1 MTTILG
7 TLQGG
12 VGIVLSFILALLV
25 LATII
30 SEVLP
35 RVQGRPGNAELIARV
50 RAWWVMAGLF
60 VLAVLVDKRV
70 GITFV
75 MFLSYL
81 ALKEYLSLIPQ
92 RRSDRRVLLWV
103 YLAIP
108 LQYLWVY
115 TGRYGMFI
123 IVVPVYVF
131 LFLPFR
137 LMLTGV
143 TQNFL
148 RASSTLHWGLMLT
161 VFALGHLAYLLVLPP
176 LHPAGG
182 VGLLLY
188 VVLVTQFGDVAQ
200 YVCGKR
206 FGRRKIVP
214 QVSPNKTWE
223 GFLGGLVS
231 AALLAVLIAPVITPL
246 NRLEA
251 LVLGLALP
259 IVGFI
264 GDVTMS
270 AVKRDLGVKD
280 ASSLIPGHGGILD
293 RIDSLMFTA
302 PVFFHFIYYF
312 VYGPVRG

>member
-1 MTTILG
+1 MNGVPLV
-7 TLQGG
+7 LGG
-12 VGIVLSFILALLV
+12 VLTLLV
-25 LATII
+25 IATLI
-30 SEVLP
+30 SEGLP
-35 RVQGRPGNAELIARV
+35 RWKGTAPKTELAQRV

-60 VLAVLVDKRV
+60 VLALLLDRRV
-70 GITFV
+70 SIAFV
-75 MFLSYL
+75 MLLSYL

-92 RRSDRRVLLWV
+92 RRADRRVLLWV
-103 YLAIP
+103 YLTIP

-123 IVVPVYVF
+123 IFVPVYVF

-143 TQNFL
+143 TPHFL
-148 RASSTLHWGLMLT
+148 RASATLHWGLMLT

-188 VVLVTQFGDVAQ
+188 VVIVTQLNDVAQ
-200 YVCGKR
+200 YVTGKA
-206 FGRRKIVP
+206 FGRRRIVP
-214 QVSPNKTWE
+214 QVSPGKTWE
-223 GFLGGLVS
+223 GFLGGLGVT
-231 AALLAVLIAPVITPL
+231 LAVSLLIAPLLTPL
-246 NRLEA
+246 HLWEA
-251 LVLGLALP
+251 ATLGLLLP
-259 IVGFI
+259 AVGFV
-264 GDVTMS
+264 GDVTLS

-293 RIDSLMFTA
+293 RVDSLTFTA

>member
-1 MTTILG
+1 MQGILD
-7 TLQGG
+7 TLRGG
-12 VGIVLSFILALLV
+12 VGLILGLILLLLL
-25 LATII
+25 LATFI
-30 SEVLP
+30 SELVP
-35 RVQGRPGNAELIARV
+35 RLRGRAGSPELISRV

-60 VLAVLVDKRV
+60 VLAVLVGKRV
-70 GITFV
+70 GIAFI

-92 RRSDRRVLLWV
+92 RSADRKVLLWA

-108 LQYLWVY
+108 LQYLWVF

-123 IVVPVYVF
+123 IIVPVYLF

-148 RASSTLHWGLMLT
+148 RASSTLHWGLMMT
-161 VFALGHLAYLLVLPP
+161 VFCLGHLAYLLVLPP

-188 VVLVTQFGDVAQ
+188 VVLVTQFNDVAQ
-200 YVCGKR
+200 YVSGKS
-206 FGRRKIVP
+206 FGKHKIVP
-214 QVSPNKTWE
+214 QVSPGKTWE
-223 GFLGGLVS
+223 GFIGGLICTAV
-231 AALLAVLIAPVITPL
+231 LAVVIAPVITPL
-246 NRLEA
+246 GVWEA
-251 LVLGLALP
+251 LILGLLLP
-259 IVGFI
+259 AVGFI

-293 RIDSLMFTA
+293 RVDSLMFTA

-312 VYGPVRG
+312 VYGPYR